1 MAGAGAVERDVTRR
15 SGLGRGLDA
24 LLPPGETVVDD
35 SSLRTVPLDAIEPN
49 PRQPRKSFAG
59 EEIAELAASV
69 RRLGL
74 LQPLLVRIVSP
85 GVYELIAGERRMRA
99 ARLAELEEV
108 PVVVVETDAQGSL
121 ERALVENLHRSDL
134 NPLEEAHAYREL
146 LNEHSLTQE
155 QVAERIGRS
164 RVTVTNALRLLDL
177 PEDVQRLL
185 IERRL
190 SAGHGKALLGLEGN
204 PFQSRLARRVA
215 EEGLSVR
222 ETEELVRRYGQ
233 ISGGGSTPGSRQ
245 GSGRPAAAVEAQRR
259 LADHL
264 GTRVRVEMGKRKG
277 KMVVDFVSLEELE
290 RITGAICGEAPAS
303 SNRTSPGL

>member
-1 MAGAGAVERDVTRR
+1 MTRR

-24 LLPPGETVVDD
+24 LLPPGGAIVED
-35 SSLRTVPLDAIEPN
+35 SPLKSAPLDAIRPN
-49 PRQPRKSFAG
+49 PHQPRKAFAG

-69 RRLGL
+69 TRLGL
-74 LQPLLVRIVSP
+74 LQPLLVRIESP

-99 ARLAELEEV
+99 ARLAGLREV
-108 PVVVVETDAQGSL
+108 PVVVVETDARGSL
-121 ERALVENLHRSDL
+121 ERALVENLHRADL

-146 LNEHSLTQE
+146 SSEHALTQE

-177 PEDVQRLL
+177 PEEVQRLL
-185 IERRL
+185 VERRL
-190 SAGHGKALLGLEGN
+190 SAGHGKALLGLAGN
-204 PFQSRLARRVA
+204 PFQSRLARRSA

-222 ETEELVRRYGQ
+222 ETEELVRRYQQ
-233 ISGGGSTPGSRQ
+233 ISGAGPRPGRQQ

-277 KMVVDFVSLEELE
+277 KIVVDFVSPEELD
-290 RITGAICGEAPAS
+290 RLTGVILGPGPAL
-303 SNRTSPGL
+303 RTEVSPDP